1 MKTAWEKIF
10 TAHDAPLSAE
20 EDQKAFRELA
30 EASDRVEKLQSS
42 PQHRRIRDLIAR
54 KIRELPEK

>member
-10 TAHDAPLSAE
+10 TLQNAPLGTE
-20 EDQKAFRELA
+20 ENEEAFRELA

-42 PQHRRIRDLIAR
+42 PQHQRIRDLIAR
-54 KIRELPEK
+54 KIGELSEK